1 MKKILAAMSGGVD
14 SAVACILLQRQGVT
28 VGGGTMLLRPGGE
41 EEAQM
46 AADAAAQLGLI
57 FHLFCWQEEF
67 LQNVIEPFTRVYQQG
82 GTPNPCIFC
91 NRTMKFGRFLDAALE
106 LGYDGIATGHYAQ
119 VRFDTGSGRYLLLCA
134 QDGAKDQTYRLD
146 CLSQAQLA
154 RTRFPLGSM
163 TKQEVRALAAE
174 AGRHVAAK
182 HDSQDICF
190 VPDGDYMAYLRAHG
204 LQPQPGHF
212 RTLDGRDLGPHKGME
227 AYTLGQRR
235 GLEIAAGE
243 RIYVV
248 RKAGADVI
256 LGPQEALF
264 SRTVFVGEI
273 NLIAL
278 AALRQP
284 MRLAA
289 KQRPA
294 QFTRRRAASGWNL
307 TSPSGRRRPGRRLSF
322 TTALLS
328 SAVGRSWGWAAYEKA
343 FGNHRCLLPAGRRGA
358 CRAAGDAA
366 AAAPVPGHNPG
377 AGRSGAYD
385 GLRICHQP
393 GRQPDLIALS

>member
-134 QDGAKDQTYRLD
+134 QDGAKDQTYMLY

-174 AGRHVAAK
+174 AGLHVAAK

-190 VPDGDYMAYLRAHG
+190 VPDGDYGKFIEGYCERTGKEEEGGKFSPFEPGDFVTEDGKVLGHHKGIIHYTIGQRKG
-204 LQPQPGHF
+204 LGLSLPQPLYVCRKDLDKNKVVLAPNDRLF
-212 RTLDGRDLGPHKGME
+212 QDTLE
-227 AYTLGQRR
+227 
-235 GLEIAAGE
+235 AGE
-243 RIYVV
+243 LNFI
-248 RKAGADVI
+248 
-256 LGPQEALF
+256 
-264 SRTVFVGEI
+264 SGEY
-273 NLIAL
+273 
-278 AALRQP
+278 P
-284 MRLAA
+284 
-289 KQRPA
+289 
-294 QFTRRRAASGWNL
+294 
-307 TSPSGRRRPGRRLSF
+307 
-322 TTALLS
+322 
-328 SAVGRSWGWAAYEKA
+328 
-343 FGNHRCLLPAGRRGA
+343 RGA
-358 CRAAGDAA
+358 FRCCAKIRYKQKE
-366 AAAPVPGHNPG
+366 APATVTPIDEKRVKVVFDEPQRGITPGQ
-377 AGRSGAYD
+377 AVVFYD
-385 GLRICHQP
+385 GDQVLGGGRILR
-393 GRQPDLIALS
+393 SKEE

>member
-1 MKKILAAMSGGVD
+1 MDDQLILKNRLK
-14 SAVACILLQRQGVT
+14 VARA
-28 VGGGTMLLRPGGE
+28 E
-41 EEAQM
+41 K
-46 AADAAAQLGLI
+46 
-57 FHLFCWQEEF
+57 
-67 LQNVIEPFTRVYQQG
+67 N
-82 GTPNPCIFC
+82 
-91 NRTMKFGRFLDAALE
+91 
-106 LGYDGIATGHYAQ
+106 
-119 VRFDTGSGRYLLLCA
+119 
-134 QDGAKDQTYRLD
+134 
-146 CLSQAQLA
+146 LSQTQLA
-154 RTRFPLGSM
+154 RTCFPLGSM

-174 AGRHVAAK
+174 AGLHVAAK

-289 KQRPA
+289 KLRYTPKTAPCTAYPEEGGLRLEFDEPQRAPTPG
-294 QFTRRRAASGWNL
+294 QAAVLYDGPVVIGGG
-307 TSPSGRRRPGRRLSF
+307 TITG
-322 TTALLS
+322 
-328 SAVGRSWGWAAYEKA
+328 VGR
-343 FGNHRCLLPAGRRGA
+343 
-358 CRAAGDAA
+358 
-366 AAAPVPGHNPG
+366 V
-377 AGRSGAYD
+377 
-385 GLRICHQP
+385 
-393 GRQPDLIALS
+393 

>member
-119 VRFDTGSGRYLLLCA
+119 VRFDTWSGRYLLLCA
-134 QDGAKDQTYRLD
+134 QDGAKDQTYMLY

-174 AGRHVAAK
+174 AGLHVAAK

-289 KQRPA
+289 KLRYTPKTAPCTVYPEEGGLRLEFDEPQRAPTPG
-294 QFTRRRAASGWNL
+294 QAAVLYDGPVVIGGG
-307 TSPSGRRRPGRRLSF
+307 TIMG
-322 TTALLS
+322 
-328 SAVGRSWGWAAYEKA
+328 VGR
-343 FGNHRCLLPAGRRGA
+343 
-358 CRAAGDAA
+358 
-366 AAAPVPGHNPG
+366 V
-377 AGRSGAYD
+377 
-385 GLRICHQP
+385 
-393 GRQPDLIALS
+393 